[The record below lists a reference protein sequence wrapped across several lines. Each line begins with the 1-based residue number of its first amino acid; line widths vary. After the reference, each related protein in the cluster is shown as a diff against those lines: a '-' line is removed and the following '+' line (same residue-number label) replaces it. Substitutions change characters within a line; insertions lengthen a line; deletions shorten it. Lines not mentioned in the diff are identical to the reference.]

1 MWPGVFS
8 RWGRFLRLAACH
20 ARAPGPIAESQ
31 GKLRPMGVAEVPLQ
45 PASPATASRTRAFSV
60 VHRLPA
66 WPMPLR
72 KRCLAGRTLRF
83 VGVAV
88 VCVCVR
94 GPVRRLP
101 AADGGKGQSRLAR
114 TRRGHDTGNSGKC
127 APRSRLGVTTLLAG
141 VTDVSCVVAVHCTG
155 WRGGSPQSVSI
166 GGPLGHQRMLPQCR
180 RGSRCTPQRLLIPS
194 ELMRACVR

>member
-1 MWPGVFS
+1 MPGRPAQLQSLRASFA
-8 RWGRFLRLAACH
+8 RWGLQRYPNSRLR
-20 ARAPGPIAESQ
+20 R
-31 GKLRPMGVAEVPLQ
+31 RPHQALEP
-45 PASPATASRTRAFSV
+45 SSV

-114 TRRGHDTGNSGKC
+114 ARRGHDTGNSGKC

-166 GGPLGHQRMLPQCR
+166 GGPLGHQRMLPQRR
-180 RGSRCTPQRLLIPS
+180 RGSRCTSQG
-194 ELMRACVR
+194 C